1 MDLSD
6 ATKKEL
12 LRTMLLIRHFELGT
26 EIQHKLGKVP
36 GALHFYIGE
45 EATATGVCAA
55 LKPNDLLLSTHRG
68 HGHCLAKGAEPR
80 RIMAEL
86 FGKVTGYSRGR
97 GGSMHIFAPKL
108 GILGTN
114 GIVGG
119 GLTLAAGAGM
129 HAKLQKTG
137 QVVACF
143 FGDGAANNGTFHEA
157 INLAGV
163 LRLPVVFICE
173 NNLYA
178 TETAVSAATLTR
190 NFADRAPGYGIPGE
204 IMDGNDVLDVC
215 EKSARAVARA
225 RSGDGPTLLES
236 KTYRTCGHYAGH
248 AEGGY
253 RSKEELE
260 AWRARDPIRLLSRRL
275 MEEGT
280 LDQGSL
286 ALMEEEAKAEVEE
299 AIQFASESPWPA
311 PEEALQHVSV

>member
-1 MDLSD
+1 MDVRD
-6 ATKKEL
+6 AKKTEL
-12 LRTMLLIRHFELGT
+12 LRTMLLIRHFELGA
-26 EIQHKLGKVP
+26 EVQHKLGNIP
-36 GALHFYIGE
+36 GAVHFYIGE
-45 EATATGVCAA
+45 EATAAGVCAT
-55 LKPNDLLLSTHRG
+55 LRPDDFLFSTHRG
-68 HGHCLAKGAEPR
+68 HGHCIAKGAEPR

-97 GGSMHIFAPKL
+97 GGSMHIFAKEL

-119 GLTLAAGAGM
+119 GLTLAAGAAF

-137 QVVACF
+137 QVAACF

-163 LRLPVVFICE
+163 LRLPVVFVCE

-204 IMDGNDVLDVC
+204 VMDGNNVLDVF
-215 EKSARAVARA
+215 EKAARAVERA
-225 RSGDGPTLLES
+225 RGGDGPTILES

-253 RSKEELE
+253 RSREELE
-260 AWRARDPIRLLSRRL
+260 AWRARDPIRLFSRHL
-275 MEEGT
+275 MDEGV
-280 LDQGSL
+280 LDQAAL
-286 ALMEEEAKAEVEE
+286 ARMEEEAE
-299 AIQFASESPWPA
+299 AAVQEAVRFASGSPFPA
-311 PEEALQHVSV
+311 PEEALEHVAV